1 MMETCNKLVRDKVP
15 GLIDR
20 DGRFCKFKIIEEDE
34 KYLELLKEKL
44 LEEAQEFVEDP
55 SIEELVDV
63 YEVIVALLAYSE
75 IPLRDLFE
83 LAVRK
88 RKYAGGYTAR
98 VFLEEVDVGDGK
110 QS

>member
-1 MMETCNKLVRDKVP
+1 METYNKLVRDKVP
-15 GLIDR
+15 GIIDR
-20 DGRFCKFKIIEEDE
+20 DGRFCKFKILEDDEE
-34 KYLELLKEKL
+34 YLEHLKFKL
-44 LEEAQEFVEDP
+44 LEEAQEFVDDP

-63 YEVIVALLAYSE
+63 YEVIVALLAYSKVS
-75 IPLRDLFE
+75 LRDMFE

-88 RKYAGGYTAR
+88 RKYAGGFTAR